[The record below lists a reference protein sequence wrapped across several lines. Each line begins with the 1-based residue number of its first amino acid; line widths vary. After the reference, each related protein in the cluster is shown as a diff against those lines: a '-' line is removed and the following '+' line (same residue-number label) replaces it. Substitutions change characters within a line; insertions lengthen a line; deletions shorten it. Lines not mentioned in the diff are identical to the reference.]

1 MDINLKEDG
10 YDYDY
15 LVKVY
20 NQTKSILDEGPQYK
34 EIVKEQ
40 YTHVVLDESTR
51 YGIHELIK
59 EMNRLGLEGYKAEGG
74 ITKYYDGNVDRVLQ
88 VMVKK
93 VVSVEQEEISPW
105 SRLTDTQSSVYDLET
120 IILDEWVEK
129 GYVDKDDELVF
140 MDDDNNLL
148 TKKGLFEVE
157 DDYEEDWGFDD

>member
-15 LVKVY
+15 LVEVY
-20 NQTKSILDEGPQYK
+20 NQAKSILDEGPQYK

-51 YGIHELIK
+51 YGIHRLLE

-74 ITKYYDGNVDRVLQ
+74 ITKYYDGNADRVLQ
-88 VMVKK
+88 LMVKK
-93 VVSVEQEEISPW
+93 VISVEQEEISPW
-105 SRLTDTQSSVYDLET
+105 SRLTDTQSSVYNLDT
-120 IILDEWVEK
+120 FILDGWVEK

-157 DDYEEDWGFDD
+157 DDYEDWGFDD

>member
-20 NQTKSILDEGPQYK
+20 NQAKSILDEGPQYK
-34 EIVKEQ
+34 EITKEQ
-40 YTHVVLDESTR
+40 YLHVILNESTR
-51 YGIHELIK
+51 YGIHGLLE

-74 ITKYYDGNVDRVLQ
+74 ITKYYDGNTDRVLQ

-93 VVSVEQEEISPW
+93 VVLVEQEEISSW
-105 SRLTDTQSSVYDLET
+105 SRLTDTQSSVYDLER
-120 IILDEWVEK
+120 IVLDEWVER

-140 MDDDNNLL
+140 MDDNNNLL
-148 TKKGLFEVE
+148 TQKGLFEVE
-157 DDYEEDWGFDD
+157 DDYEGDWGFDD